1 MDDSLTILMNDTQQK
16 EKKYIIDINLEE
28 TSRKILAGIFITI
41 SIILNINVLV
51 LINNLLFI

>member
-41 SIILNINVLV
+41 SIILNIKY
-51 LINNLLFI
+51 